1 MGTSIIG
8 NSDIVS
14 ILRAEVKKDE
24 YNSEYLDWSNPTTV
38 VSVRASIQ
46 HFLTTE
52 DDTDRQ
58 TTTEGLRL
66 ISDDP
71 AIIDVLQPTDRI
83 LYDGIVY
90 EVDAPIQQWRLF
102 GKPHHVEVYLKRVV
116 G

>member
-1 MGTSIIG
+1 MGTSIIR
-8 NSDIVS
+8 NSDTIQVLRGVTKQDSYGSTIV
-14 ILRAEVKKDE
+14 
-24 YNSEYLDWSNPTTV
+24 DWVTPV
-38 VSVRASIQ
+38 VVTEGKASVQ

-71 AIIDVLQPTDRI
+71 VLFDAILPTDRI
-83 LYDGIVY
+83 SYAGEQY
-90 EVDAPIQQWRLF
+90 EVDAEIQQWRLF
-102 GKPHHVEVYLKRVV
+102 GRVHHIEVYLRRVV

>member
-1 MGTSIIG
+1 MATSIIR
-8 NSDIVS
+8 NSDLVDVLAAVVEI
-14 ILRAEVKKDE
+14 DE
-24 YNSEYLDWSNPTTV
+24 YNSEVLDWSNPTV
-38 VSVRASIQ
+38 VATGRASIQ

-71 AIIDVLQPTDRI
+71 ILFNALNPTNRI
-83 LYDGIVY
+83 AYAGGVY
-90 EVDAPIQQWRLF
+90 EVDAPIQKWRLF
-102 GKPHHVEVYLKRVV
+102 ARAHHIEVYLKRVV

>member
-1 MGTSIIG
+1 MGTSIIR
-8 NSDIVS
+8 NSDLVDVIRGE
-14 ILRAEVKKDE
+14 IKKDE
-24 YNSEYLDWSNPTTV
+24 YNSEYVDWSNAQIV
-38 VSVRASIQ
+38 VTAKASIQ

-71 AIIDVLQPTDRI
+71 ALYEIMLPTDRI
-83 LYDGIVY
+83 RYAGRTY
-90 EVDAPIQQWRLF
+90 EVDAEIQQWRLF
-102 GKPHHVEVYLKRVV
+102 GKIHHIEVYLKRVV

>member
-8 NSDIVS
+8 NSDIVDV
-14 ILRAEVKKDE
+14 IRAVKRKDE
-24 YNSEYLDWSNPTTV
+24 YNSEYLDWSTPLTV
-38 VSVRASIQ
+38 ATGRASIQ

-58 TTTEGLRL
+58 TTTEGLRM

-71 AIIDVLQPTDRI
+71 VLFNFEPTDRVV
-83 LYDGIVY
+83 YNGDTY
-90 EVDAPIQQWRLF
+90 EVDAEIQKWRLF
-102 GKPHHVEVYLKRVV
+102 GRVHHIEVYLKRVV

>member
-1 MGTSIIG
+1 MATSIIR

-14 ILRAEVKKDE
+14 VLRGQKTRDE
-24 YNSEYLDWSNPTTV
+24 YNADVWDWSSPEV
-38 VSVRASIQ
+38 VVTGKASVQ

-71 AIIDVLQPTDRI
+71 AVFETMLPTDRI
-83 LYDGIVY
+83 EYAGRVY
-90 EVDAPIQQWRLF
+90 EVDAEIQQWRLF
-102 GKPHHVEVYLKRVV
+102 GAIHHIEVYLKRVV